1 MQATEA
7 EELVARLAGEIDSAV
22 RDEPSEPGHDS
33 DFEVKAKKRKLA
45 AAEEDSPEK
54 IGLRLKANVCI
65 KLYIAHTGV
74 AGPRLPQEPPIP
86 RRKTR

>member
-33 DFEVKAKKRKLA
+33 DFEVKAKKLQLA
-45 AAEEDSPEK
+45 AAEED
-54 IGLRLKANVCI
+54 ILHLKAKVCV
-65 KLYIAHTGV
+65 KLHIVHTGV
-74 AGPRLPQEPPIP
+74 SYTPQPPP
-86 RRKTR
+86 A